1 MATRKTAVKKK
12 KKATKKAVKSARK
25 AAARRASASSKKG
38 RKAVAKKTARKPGK
52 KVAKKTAKKAVK
64 KAATKRAGKKAAGK
78 KSGAKESAVRKSAA
92 KKPATKPTVVKTAP
106 DVKPVTKKA
115 PPKPAKVAAVPQ
127 SVASARAKNSFYIT
141 TAIAYPNGAP
151 HIGHAY
157 EAIATDALAR
167 FQRLDGK
174 DVFFLTGTDE
184 HGQKMIQTAQKENMT
199 PLDLATRNAARFK
212 EMDQRLNIS
221 FDRFIRTSEKQ
232 HHESTQEIWKWMVA
246 NGDIYLDS
254 YAGWYSVRDEAY
266 YAEDETVVGEDNV
279 RRGPQ
284 GTPVEWVEEKSYFF
298 ELSAYQDKLLALYE
312 SQPDFIGPD
321 SRKNEIISFVKS
333 GLKDLSISRT
343 TFDWG
348 VKVPGDEK
356 HVMYVWVDALTNYI
370 TGVGF
375 PDEGDKNWKYWPADV
390 HIIGKDIIRFHAV
403 YWPAF
408 LMSAGIPVQKRVFAH
423 GFLFNRGEK
432 MSKSVGNV
440 VDPFSLADAY
450 GVDQLRYFFLREV
463 PFGQDGNYN
472 HEAIVARTNADLAND
487 FGNLAQRSL
496 SMIAKQHQGVLPDP
510 GEFSDN
516 DKAILA
522 MADGMLEQARTA
534 MATQQIHQALNAIWA
549 VVAEANRY
557 FAGEA
562 PWALAK
568 TDPARQKTVL
578 YVTAEVVRQIAI
590 LAQPA
595 MPDACAKLL
604 DILGI
609 APDARDFAALS
620 NRIKGGSQLPP
631 PAPVFPRYVEPKDDA
646 VS

>member
-1 MATRKTAVKKK
+1 VARFAKKK
-12 KKATKKAVKSARK
+12 KSKA
-25 AAARRASASSKKG
+25 KKG
-38 RKAVAKKTARKPGK
+38 RKATRAGAKRAAVKKTKAPKKSARRAAKKAPKKRVQKADKEAAKAPAKKTK
-52 KVAKKTAKKAVK
+52 AKTKAN
-64 KAATKRAGKKAAGK
+64 
-78 KSGAKESAVRKSAA
+78 
-92 KKPATKPTVVKTAP
+92 ATKPE
-106 DVKPVTKKA
+106 KPKA
-115 PPKPAKVAAVPQ
+115 AAKPKSPRPTLAKA
-127 SVASARAKNSFYIT
+127 STASAASGPKASPARTKNSFYIT

-184 HGQKMIQTAQKENMT
+184 HGLKMMQTAEAEKLT
-199 PLDLATRNAARFK
+199 PMEVATRNAQRFK

-221 FDRFIRTSEKQ
+221 FDRFIRTTEEQ
-232 HHESTQEIWKWMVA
+232 HHRSSQEIWKRMA
-246 NGDIYLDS
+246 DNGDIYLDS

-266 YAEDETVVGEDNV
+266 YAEEETTLGEDNV

-284 GTPVEWVEEKSYFF
+284 GTPVEWVEERSYFF
-298 ELSAYQDKLLALYE
+298 RLSAYQDRLLALYE
-312 SQPDFIGPD
+312 QQPDFIGPD
-321 SRKNEIISFVKS
+321 SRRNEVVSFVKS
-333 GLKDLSISRT
+333 GLRDLSISRT

-348 VKVPGDEK
+348 VKVPGAGE

-375 PDEGDKNWKYWPADV
+375 PDEGHKDWHYWPADV

-408 LMSAGIPVQKRVFAH
+408 LMSAGIPLQKRVYAH

-440 VDPFSLADAY
+440 VDPFNLADQY
-450 GVDQLRYFFLREV
+450 GVDQTRYFFLREV
-463 PFGQDGNYN
+463 PFGQDGSYN
-472 HEAIVARTNADLAND
+472 HEAIVARINADLAND
-487 FGNLAQRSL
+487 LGNLAQRSL
-496 SMIAKQHQGVLPDP
+496 SMIAKQYQGVLPEP

-522 MADGMLEQARTA
+522 QADSMIALARTA
-534 MATQQIHQALNAIWA
+534 MATQQIHQALNAVWA

-568 TDPARQKTVL
+568 TEPKRQGTVL

-590 LAQPA
+590 LAQAA
-595 MPDACAKLL
+595 MPQGSSKLL

-609 APDARDFAALS
+609 PDDDNSRNFAALS
-620 NRIKGGSQLPP
+620 TRIKPGSVLPA
-631 PAPVFPRYVEPKDDA
+631 PAPVFPRYIEPTA
-646 VS
+646 GVS

>member
-1 MATRKTAVKKK
+1 VVAPAKKRPAK
-12 KKATKKAVKSARK
+12 KSRASKARKSARV
-25 AAARRASASSKKG
+25 AGRAPAARKRSSKASA
-38 RKAVAKKTARKPGK
+38 RKVAK
-52 KVAKKTAKKAVK
+52 KVAKKATKARAKARTKTRTPKAKKVVKKTAKRTVKEQTAKSAKQTAPK
-64 KAATKRAGKKAAGK
+64 KAAAP
-78 KSGAKESAVRKSAA
+78 KSASKRSA
-92 KKPATKPTVVKTAP
+92 KATKPAAP
-106 DVKPVTKKA
+106 SRPKA
-115 PPKPAKVAAVPQ
+115 PPVATPSVAAP
-127 SVASARAKNSFYIT
+127 ARANTFYIT
-141 TAIAYPNGAP
+141 TAIVYPNGAP

-167 FQRLDGK
+167 FQKLDGK

-184 HGQKMIQTAQKENMT
+184 HGQKMVQTAQRENIT
-199 PLDLATRNAARFK
+199 ALELATRNAELLRK
-212 EMDQRLNIS
+212 LDETLNIS
-221 FDRFIRTSEKQ
+221 FDRFIRTSEPA
-232 HHESTQEIWKWMVA
+232 HHRSVQEIWKRMEA
-246 NGDIYLDS
+246 NGDIYLSS

-266 YAEDETVVGEDNV
+266 YAEDETIVGDDNV

-284 GTPVEWVEEKSYFF
+284 GTPVDWVEEKSYFF
-298 ELSAYQDKLLALYE
+298 RLSAYQDRLLALYE

-321 SRKNEIISFVKS
+321 SRRNEVVSFVKG

-348 VKVPGDEK
+348 VKVPNDPE

-375 PDEGDKNWKYWPADV
+375 PDENDKNWRYWPADV

-408 LMSAGIPVQKRVFAH
+408 LLSAGIPLQKRVYAH

-440 VDPFSLADAY
+440 VDPFNLAAQY
-450 GVDQLRYFFLREV
+450 GVDQVRYFFLREV
-463 PFGQDGNYN
+463 PFGQDGSYN
-472 HEAIVARTNADLAND
+472 HEAIVARINADLAND

-496 SMIAKQHQGVLPDP
+496 SMIAKQHNGVLPEP
-510 GEFSDN
+510 GDFSEN

-522 MADGMLEQARTA
+522 QADGMIA
-534 MATQQIHQALNAIWA
+534 MAREAMRTQQIHQALNAIWA

-562 PWALAK
+562 PWVLAK

-595 MPDACAKLL
+595 MPAACEKML

-609 APDARDFAALS
+609 PTGERDFATLGGHV
-620 NRIKGGSQLPP
+620 RIRPGTSLPA
-631 PAPVFPRYVEPKDDA
+631 PAPVFPRYVEPTA
-646 VS
+646 A